1 MALEPSSD
9 ARSRTV
15 APDARR
21 RPDAGRIGALALVV
35 LLAAVLRLW
44 RPDLAP
50 LRYDD
55 VDVLSRARDVREHG
69 PTATGPLTSWG
80 VPDPPGSVYLL
91 LPTQLL
97 PSPPTAAV
105 VWVGLLNVG
114 AVTLTYL
121 LAERF
126 HGRRV
131 ALAAGLLFAVNP
143 WAVYFSRRS
152 WAEIVPLFT
161 VLALW
166 GAYQVV
172 AAGRAR
178 WALPFF
184 VALAVQ
190 VQIRILSLIFGP
202 AALLTLV
209 LWPRR
214 WGIRW
219 PALGIALG
227 GVLTIPYLAWVG
239 LHWTEFAGRLAEG
252 NRGVGLAPTNG
263 AVSLVLWIGAG
274 FGLLPAASDVAPWLH
289 PLGQAGR
296 GALGLAGLLLLAGL
310 GIAVLGAVGRR
321 PGWERPLLPAIWLL
335 LPLLALVGQS
345 SSVYLHY
352 LVALFPA
359 IFLVMALPIGWL
371 LARPRLPLVALGGLL
386 LGGLLAYGL
395 TTTALLYRVMDAYE
409 LAEPP
414 SEPASLRATAA
425 GLPREASNLLGTGER
440 YGVEPP
446 ISYWQAIADRAVA
459 ESVAAGRDQAGA
471 TDVWIL
477 AGETDP
483 LTAEVPAVLDYL
495 LRPRVEPRFLPPDM
509 LIFRMLRPAIVVEL
523 PDLDPV
529 ESLDRFGE
537 RRGSVPAPSLNN
549 RENLARAR
557 VTFVPARGPQ
567 AWLSVAPTRLSA
579 SFDGGVQMLGFRA
592 DQRQVRAG
600 DDLPVTVL
608 WWITSQATAR
618 PVPALRLID
627 ANGQALRPDGPDR
640 PLPALGEG
648 DWVVVRRET
657 FAVPGRAQPG
667 QYTLQAG
674 LTDEESGRALR
685 RVDQPGPGVPL
696 AQVRVTAR

>member
-1 MALEPSSD
+1 
-9 ARSRTV
+9 
-15 APDARR
+15 
-21 RPDAGRIGALALVV
+21 V

-69 PTATGPLTSWG
+69 LTATGPLTSWG

-91 LPTQLL
+91 FPAELL

-105 VWVGLLNVG
+105 VLVGLLNVG
-114 AVTLTYL
+114 AVALTYL

-166 GAYQVV
+166 GAYEVV

-178 WALPFF
+178 WAVPFF

-202 AALLTLV
+202 AALLTVV

-219 PALGIALG
+219 PALGIVLG
-227 GVLTIPYLAWVG
+227 GLLAVPYLAWAA
-239 LHWTEFAGRLAEG
+239 LHWAEFAGKLTEG

-263 AVSLVLWIGAG
+263 AATLVLWLGAG
-274 FGLLPAASDVAPWLH
+274 FGLLPAASDVAPWLD
-289 PLGQAGR
+289 PLGQVGR
-296 GALGLAGLLLLAGL
+296 AMLALVGVLLLAGL
-310 GIAVLGAVGRR
+310 AMAVLGSVRRR
-321 PGWERPLLPAIWLL
+321 PGWERPLLPAIWLV

-359 IFLVMALPIGWL
+359 VFLVLALPIGWL

-386 LGGLLAYGL
+386 LAGLLAYGL
-395 TTTALLYRVMDAYE
+395 ATMVVVYRVMEAYE

-414 SEPASLRATAA
+414 TEPASLRAAA
-425 GLPREASNLLGTGER
+425 LGVPREASDQLGTGER
-440 YGVEPP
+440 YGIEPP
-446 ISYWQAIADRAVA
+446 IRYWQAIADRASA
-459 ESVAAGRDQAGA
+459 EAASAEAGQAGGSQ
-471 TDVWIL
+471 VWVL
-477 AGETDP
+477 AGATDP

-495 LRPRVEPRFLPPDM
+495 LRPRVEPRFLPSDT
-509 LIFRMLRPAIVVEL
+509 LIFQMLRPSIVVEL
-523 PDLDPV
+523 PDIDPI

-549 RENLARAR
+549 RDGLARAR

-567 AWLSVAPTRLSA
+567 AWLSVAPTRLTA
-579 SFDGGVQMLGFRA
+579 SFDGGVQMLGYRA

-600 DDLPVTVL
+600 DELPVTVL
-608 WWITSQATAR
+608 WWVTSQATVQ
-618 PVPALRLID
+618 PTPALRLVD
-627 ANGQALRPDGPDR
+627 ANGQAVGSERPER
-640 PLPALGEG
+640 PLPVLEPG
-648 DWVVVRRET
+648 DWVIVRREL
-657 FAVPGRAQPG
+657 FVVPGRTQAG
-667 QYTLQAG
+667 QYTLEAG
-674 LTDEESGRALR
+674 LTEEESGRALR
-685 RVDQPGPGVPL
+685 RVDQPGEGVPL